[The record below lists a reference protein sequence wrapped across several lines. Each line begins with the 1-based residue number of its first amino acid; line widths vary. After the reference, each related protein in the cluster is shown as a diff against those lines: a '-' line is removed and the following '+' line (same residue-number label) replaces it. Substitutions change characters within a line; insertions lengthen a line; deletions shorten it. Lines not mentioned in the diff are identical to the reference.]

1 MATFSPASFLE
12 RLRAGSL
19 PGPVALTF
27 VGLIQPDADD
37 ATGFLFSS
45 ASGDESWLPIAAD
58 LIESI
63 DHLGTVPHGDRAYPC
78 VRLIVKPE
86 ASGNISI
93 HRLMSEKSAAM
104 AAEARSIG
112 ESLASQAGASQAG
125 ASQAGASQAG
135 ASQAGA
141 SQAGPSSTAR
151 GRCIIFQ
158 GMEGLY
164 VCCPP
169 PSGSGPYE
177 CTGMV

>member
-12 RLRAGSL
+12 HLRAGSL
-19 PGPVALTF
+19 PDPVALTF
-27 VGLIQPDADD
+27 VGLIQPDADGT
-37 ATGFLFSS
+37 TGFLFSS

-86 ASGNISI
+86 AAGNISI
-93 HRLMSEKSAAM
+93 HRLMSEKDAAM

-125 ASQAGASQAG
+125 L
-135 ASQAGA
+135 
-141 SQAGPSSTAR
+141 SSVAR
-151 GRCIIFQ
+151 RRCIIFQ
-158 GMEGLY
+158 GMEGWFQPVAATRVALR
-164 VCCPP
+164 C
-169 PSGSGPYE
+169 SRRIHDGAHGSTRLVG
-177 CTGMV
+177 

>member
-19 PGPVALTF
+19 PDPVTLTF

-45 ASGDESWLPIAAD
+45 ATGDESWLPIAAD

-63 DHLGTVPHGDRAYPC
+63 DHLGTAPHGDRAYPC
-78 VRLIVKPE
+78 VRLMVKPE
-86 ASGNISI
+86 ALENISI
-93 HRLMSEKSAAM
+93 HRLMSEKGAAM

-112 ESLASQAGASQAG
+112 ESLGLRVGAT
-125 ASQAGASQAG
+125 
-135 ASQAGA
+135 
-141 SQAGPSSTAR
+141 QAGPSGAAR
-151 GRCIIFQ
+151 KPCIIFQ
-158 GMEGLY
+158 GMAGLY

-169 PSGSGPYE
+169 TSGSGPYE
-177 CTGMV
+177 CTGIV

>member
-1 MATFSPASFLE
+1 MAKLSPARFLE

-19 PGPVALTF
+19 PDPVTLTF

-37 ATGFLFSS
+37 ASGFLFSS
-45 ASGDESWLPIAAD
+45 ASGDQNWCPIAAD

-63 DHLGTVPHGDRAYPC
+63 DHLGTVRHGDRANPC

-93 HRLMSEKSAAM
+93 QRLISERGAAA

-112 ESLASQAGASQAG
+112 EYLASQAR
-125 ASQAGASQAG
+125 
-135 ASQAGA
+135 A
-141 SQAGPSSTAR
+141 SQAGPSSAAR
-151 GRCIIFQ
+151 GRCFIFD
-158 GMEGLY
+158 GMAGLY

>member
-1 MATFSPASFLE
+1 MRIIATFSPASFLE

-19 PGPVALTF
+19 PDPVTLTF
-27 VGLIQPDADD
+27 VGLVQPDADNVG
-37 ATGFLFSS
+37 GFLFCSVS
-45 ASGDESWLPIAAD
+45 VGENWFPIAAD
-58 LIESI
+58 LIGSI

-86 ASGNISI
+86 ASDNVSI
-93 HRLMSEKSAAM
+93 HRLISEKRAAM

-112 ESLASQAGASQAG
+112 ESLASQAQASQAEPLG
-125 ASQAGASQAG
+125 
-135 ASQAGA
+135 
-141 SQAGPSSTAR
+141 TAR
-151 GRCIIFQ
+151 GRCIIFH

-169 PSGSGPYE
+169 ASGSGGYE

>member
-12 RLRAGSL
+12 RIRAGSL
-19 PGPVALTF
+19 PDPVTLTF
-27 VGLIQPDADD
+27 VGLIRPDADD

-63 DHLGTVPHGDRAYPC
+63 DHLGTVPHGDRSYPC

-93 HRLMSEKSAAM
+93 HRLMSEKGAAM
-104 AAEARSIG
+104 AVEARSVG
-112 ESLASQAGASQAG
+112 ESLGSQAGASQAG
-125 ASQAGASQAG
+125 RSGV
-135 ASQAGA
+135 
-141 SQAGPSSTAR
+141 AR

>member
-125 ASQAGASQAG
+125 
-135 ASQAGA
+135 
-141 SQAGPSSTAR
+141 PSSTAR